1 MKVAFFKPGRNVYSV
16 IEFTELDYNKN
27 TREAM
32 FSRHPLEDHLY
43 ISMSK
48 EVYYK
53 LLDYMAEH
61 NLIFGGSYGDYEYVA
76 Y

>member
-1 MKVAFFKPGRNVYSV
+1 MKIAFFKPDKNFHSV

-27 TREAM
+27 TKEAM
-32 FSRHPLEDHLY
+32 FSRYPLEDHLY
-43 ISMSK
+43 ISMSE

-61 NLIFGGSYGDYEYVA
+61 NLIFAGSYGDYEYVA